1 MCLDHTFLWP
11 SCIQQNL
18 TAKEKVVNLFLLAN
32 NLIYPSFSLSF
43 SVLLLS
49 ETLFLVKLSKRQFL
63 VVRHLSFSPS
73 LSHLCVTFSLP
84 LYHCSLSLS
93 LHILLLY
100 VSLSSISVFASVFLL
115 FLHFS
120 SASLSLVFSLVLS
133 SLDSLVWCFR
143 INRNLFIIRLIPT
156 QGLELGTERN
166 PDEKRE
172 RAGGEERRGG
182 ESFLKKKKK
191 GLFI

>member
-11 SCIQQNL
+11 SWIQQNL
-18 TAKEKVVNLFLLAN
+18 TAKEKEVNLFLLAN

-49 ETLFLVKLSKRQFL
+49 ETLFLVRLSKRQFL
-63 VVRHLSFSPS
+63 VVRHLSFPPS
-73 LSHLCVTFSLP
+73 LSHLYVTFSLP
-84 LYHCSLSLS
+84 LYHCSFS
-93 LHILLLY
+93 LHMLLLY

-166 PDEKRE
+166 PMKSVSVRVVKRE
-172 RAGGEERRGG
+172 GAV
-182 ESFLKKKKK
+182 SLSWKKKK